1 MAAAPIVSTPQWPLA
16 GCPNTPNASYKSPAG
31 TLFWGGGGGV
41 GPDLP
46 GVPYF
51 QSGPK
56 GRGQDQ
62 ASGPAWPT
70 QASQGWS
77 SHPVQL
83 FRPPV
88 GCGARL
94 KLPERDGSL
103 LSLPSPLLKGRWG
116 WNILPGSAHGTG
128 PAVGPTLTC
137 ARTHTFTLLFR
148 SAL

>member
-1 MAAAPIVSTPQWPLA
+1 MHPTSPQQA
-16 GCPNTPNASYKSPAG
+16 H
-31 TLFWGGGGGV
+31 FFGGLGV